1 MAKDLNFQINVDDTD
16 AVSSI
21 EKLTDNVSELNSE
34 IKDTAKT
41 SEKVGT
47 NLKKSTE
54 SGAKGFRAMGGA
66 IKAAGIGLLIG
77 AITLVKDVF
86 ASNQKVMDVFSA
98 VLGTLTDM
106 IRDFFSFVSEN
117 AGQVVEWFSQIFN
130 DPVKAIQ
137 DFGQAIV
144 DNLTERFN
152 SFLETLGYVGKAISE
167 LFKGDFDAAWNS
179 AMKAAE
185 ESVDI
190 LTGVDNTVEKVT
202 EAVTEAAEAFI
213 NYATSTYDANASLVA
228 LQNNAKLAAAQQARL
243 AEQYDRQA
251 ELLRQLRDDE
261 RNSITDRIKANNDLL
276 GVLDKQEAAELAA
289 ANAQVEAAAA
299 TYNHSKTIDN
309 QTALIQAQTAADGV
323 RAKVAGLRS
332 EQQMNDLALNRELN
346 DLLRTQNESI
356 ADLTVSEQK
365 FQAEREKNEIEK
377 LKLLRASLEE
387 EKIIQLAR
395 LQNEVDKHKEGTQA
409 RVDAEIAYN
418 QKKLELDQALVLN
431 EDALREA
438 NLIRAKEQATLLT
451 NITEFGKN
459 RELALLEIE
468 YAEKARLYKGDQEMA
483 VLLEQEKQEK
493 IRLINQAARD
503 KQFEMASNA
512 IGALM
517 ELNNSFNAKTEAAA
531 KRQFAINKAF
541 SLSQAIINTYQAVN
555 AALTAGGNPAKLATG
570 AQFVE
575 AGIALTAGLANVVKI
590 SQTKFGGG
598 ASASGGST
606 GGGGAPGGGG
616 GGTEAPAPANFA
628 FLGNQPNQQPPL
640 QAYVV
645 STQVSSNLEA
655 QQLINNQA
663 RLGG

>member
-1 MAKDLNFQINVDDTD
+1 MAKELNFQINVDDKN
-16 AVSSI
+16 AQSSI
-21 EKLTDNVSELNSE
+21 EKLTDSVGELNAE
-34 IKDTAKT
+34 INDTAKD
-41 SEKVGT
+41 SEKVGA

-54 SGAKGFRAMGGA
+54 SGAKGFKAIGTA

-77 AITLVKDVF
+77 AIGLIKEVF
-86 ASNQKVMDVFSA
+86 SANQKVMDVFSA
-98 VLGTLTDM
+98 ALGTLSDM

-117 AGQVVEWFSQIFN
+117 AGQVVEWFQQIFN
-130 DPVKAIQ
+130 DPVQAIK

-144 DNLTERFN
+144 DNLIERFN
-152 SFLETLGYVGKAISE
+152 SFLETLGHVGKAISE
-167 LFKGDFDAAWNS
+167 LFQGNFDAAWNE
-179 AMKAAE
+179 AVAATE

-190 LTGVDNTVEKVT
+190 LTGVDNTVQKVT
-202 EAVTEAAEAFI
+202 DAVVEAADAFV
-213 NYATSTYDANASLVA
+213 NYASKTYDANAALVA

-261 RNSITDRIKANNDLL
+261 RNTIADRIKANDDLL
-276 GVLDKQEAAELAA
+276 AILDKQEAAELAA

-299 TYNHSKTIDN
+299 TYKHSKTIDN
-309 QTALIQAQTAADGV
+309 QTALIQAQAAADGV
-323 RAKVAGLRS
+323 RAKIAGLRS

-346 DLLRTQNESI
+346 DMLRSQNESI

-365 FQAEREKNEIEK
+365 FQAEREKNEIER
-377 LKLLRASLEE
+377 LKLLRKSLEE
-387 EKIIQLAR
+387 ERVIQLAR
-395 LQNEVDKHKEGTQA
+395 LQSEVDKHKEGTQA

-418 QKKLELDQALVLN
+418 QKKLELDQALVSN

-438 NLIRAKEQATLLT
+438 NLNRAKEQMTILANTT
-451 NITEFGKN
+451 QYGRN
-459 RELALLEIE
+459 RELTLLEIE

-483 VLLEQEKQEK
+483 VLIEQEKQEK

-512 IGALM
+512 MSALM
-517 ELNNSFNAKTEAAA
+517 DLNNAFNANSEAAA

-575 AGIALTAGLANVVKI
+575 AGIALTAGLANVIKI
-590 SQTKFGGG
+590 SQTQFQ
-598 ASASGGST
+598 SNASGV
-606 GGGGAPGGGG
+606 GGESIPTAGG
-616 GGTEAPAPANFA
+616 GGTTAPSPANFA
-628 FLGNQPNQQPPL
+628 FLQNQPNQQPPL